1 MIPCDETWD
10 DFPSY
15 DDFWRRG
22 SINEVKP
29 MFLRSLIRRLL
40 ICLSAAKT
48 AKTCFFDTGANWTSF
63 WTLKHGLAWQ
73 PLLPYQVSSCRE
85 QSAFSLKDQVCSRQ
99 RLLHID
105 CILFFCSYKHQFLNH
120 WSAKVCSSHEFESW
134 CWMMTNKKLIEQVV
148 LGYNCTVAKG
158 STSGDREPL
167 VRRPYPF

>member
-40 ICLSAAKT
+40 ICLSATKT
-48 AKTCFFDTGANWTSF
+48 FFKGENWTSF

-85 QSAFSLKDQVCSRQ
+85 QSAFSLKDQVCSVRGCNISIAS
-99 RLLHID
+99 RSFAATSINV
-105 CILFFCSYKHQFLNH
+105 LNH
-120 WSAKVCSSHEFESW
+120 WSANVCSSHEFESW

-148 LGYNCTVAKG
+148 LGYNCNRYNTVAKG
-158 STSGDREPL
+158 SSSGDREPL
-167 VRRPYPF
+167 VRRPYPY

>member
-48 AKTCFFDTGANWTSF
+48 TKTFFKGANWTSF

-99 RLLHID
+99 RLQHID
-105 CILFFCSYKHQFLNH
+105 CILFFCSYKHQF
-120 WSAKVCSSHEFESW
+120 FESLISKSLLKSW
-134 CWMMTNKKLIEQVV
+134 VWILVLDDDKQKINWASGPGVKLHCSQR
-148 LGYNCTVAKG
+148 L
-158 STSGDREPL
+158 
-167 VRRPYPF
+167 FQWW